1 MQHLDSERLAAFDHD
16 RFTAAERAHV
26 AACASCRGEVEAYAQ
41 LVQLAGALGTSDAA
55 DTGHRLSSWE
65 SIAGG
70 LRQPVAPIDASLN
83 APQTA
88 PIAAS
93 VVASVTAP
101 TTEPIALAAR
111 RAPVLSSPWW
121 SRSSLRA
128 AAAVALMAG
137 GAVLGRASSGAPLSS
152 PDRLA
157 SVAGVMAE
165 SLGLGDVSLRPAT
178 YGATGEFAS
187 VNQATNL
194 LNRAQRDYE
203 RASLWLAANDST
215 PHDSDVYRARLAA
228 LDQMMAASRAALSDA
243 PQDPVLN
250 QYYLAAFSARE
261 ATLQQLG
268 TSLPVGKTIERY

>member
-1 MQHLDSERLAAFDHD
+1 MQHLDSERLAAFDHEA
-16 RFTAAERAHV
+16 FTPEEHAHL
-26 AACASCRGEVEAYAQ
+26 AACATCRGEVEAYAQ
-41 LVQLAGALGTSDAA
+41 LVQRAGALVTQDAA
-55 DTGHRLSSWE
+55 DTDHRLSSWE

-70 LRQPVAPIDASLN
+70 LRQDDPSAV
-83 APQTA
+83 
-88 PIAAS
+88 IA
-93 VVASVTAP
+93 
-101 TTEPIALAAR
+101 IAR
-111 RAPVLSSPWW
+111 RDVVPASAPLAIPRASAPATPWW
-121 SRSSLRA
+121 GRSSLRA

-137 GAVLGRASSGAPLSS
+137 GAVMGRITSGAPLLFSE
-152 PDRLA
+152 RTGR
-157 SVAGVMAE
+157 VAGVMAE

-178 YGATGEFAS
+178 YGAAGEFAS
-187 VNQATNL
+187 VSQATSL

-228 LDQMMAASRAALSDA
+228 LDQMMAASRAALTDA

>member
-1 MQHLDSERLAAFDHD
+1 MQHLDSERLAAFDHEA
-16 RFTAAERAHV
+16 FTPEEQAHL
-26 AACASCRGEVEAYAQ
+26 AACATCRGEVAAYAQ
-41 LVQLAGALGTSDAA
+41 LVQMAGALVTRDAA
-55 DTGHRLSSWE
+55 DTEHRLSSWE

-70 LRQPVAPIDASLN
+70 LRQADDA
-83 APQTA
+83 AAA
-88 PIAAS
+88 PIA
-93 VVASVTAP
+93 VRDLERVAAP
-101 TTEPIALAAR
+101 TRIT
-111 RAPVLSSPWW
+111 RAPVAVTPWW
-121 SRSSLRA
+121 GRSSLRA

-137 GAVLGRASSGAPLSS
+137 GAVLGRVTSDTPLLSADRSG
-152 PDRLA
+152 R
-157 SVAGVMAE
+157 VAGVMAE

-178 YGATGEFAS
+178 YGAAGEFAS
-187 VNQATNL
+187 VSQATSL

-228 LDQMMAASRAALSDA
+228 LDQMMAASRAALTDA

>member
-16 RFTAAERAHV
+16 AFSPEEHAHL
-26 AACASCRGEVEAYAQ
+26 AACATCRGEVAAYAQ
-41 LVQLAGALGTSDAA
+41 LVQMAGALVTHDVT
-55 DTGHRLSSWE
+55 DTEHRLSSWE
-65 SIAGG
+65 SIASG
-70 LRQPVAPIDASLN
+70 LRQGDRSTPAPVVQQAPISL
-83 APQTA
+83 T
-88 PIAAS
+88 S
-93 VVASVTAP
+93 
-101 TTEPIALAAR
+101 
-111 RAPVLSSPWW
+111 APVTPWW
-121 SRSSLRA
+121 ARSSLRV

-137 GAVLGRASSGAPLSS
+137 GAVLGRVSAGSPLVSSARTAG
-152 PDRLA
+152 
-157 SVAGVMAE
+157 VAGVMAE

-178 YGATGEFAS
+178 YGAAGEFAS
-187 VNQATNL
+187 VSQATSL

>member
-1 MQHLDSERLAAFDHD
+1 MQHLDSERLAAFDHEG
-16 RFTAAERAHV
+16 FTPEEHAHL
-26 AACASCRGEVEAYAQ
+26 AACAACRGEVAAFAQ
-41 LVQLAGALGTSDAA
+41 LVQMAGALVTEKVP

-65 SIAGG
+65 SIARG
-70 LRQPVAPIDASLN
+70 LAYEHRPANAPVAVP
-83 APQTA
+83 T
-88 PIAAS
+88 AAS
-93 VVASVTAP
+93 IASGSPLP
-101 TTEPIALAAR
+101 T
-111 RAPVLSSPWW
+111 PWW

-137 GAVLGRASSGAPLSS
+137 GAAFGRVTSNTPLVS
-152 PDRLA
+152 PGRTA
-157 SVAGVMAE
+157 TVAGVMAE
-165 SLGLGDVSLRPAT
+165 SLGMGDVSLRPAT
-178 YGATGEFAS
+178 YGAAGDFAS
-187 VNQATNL
+187 VDQATDM

>member
-1 MQHLDSERLAAFDHD
+1 MQHLDSERLAAFDHES
-16 RFTAAERAHV
+16 FTAEERVHV
-26 AACASCRGEVEAYAQ
+26 AACASCRREVAAYAQ
-41 LVQLAGALGTSDAA
+41 LVQLAGALVTRDAA
-55 DTGHRLSSWE
+55 ETGHRLSSWE

-70 LRQPVAPIDASLN
+70 LRQDVAPIAGSFG
-83 APQTA
+83 APHSA
-88 PIAAS
+88 PIAAP
-93 VVASVTAP
+93 VAAP
-101 TTEPIALAAR
+101 TTEPIAVATR
-111 RAPVLSSPWW
+111 RSPVLSSPWW

-128 AAAVALMAG
+128 AAAVALMVG
-137 GAVLGRASSGAPLSS
+137 GAVLGRISSVSPLLS
-152 PDRLA
+152 PDRSA

-178 YGATGEFAS
+178 YGAAGEFAS
-187 VNQATNL
+187 VDQATSL
-194 LNRAQRDYE
+194 LTRAQRDYE
-203 RASLWLAANDST
+203 RASLWLAANDSR

-228 LDQMMAASRAALSDA
+228 LDQMMAASRAALGDA

>member
-1 MQHLDSERLAAFDHD
+1 MQHLDSERLAAFDHET
-16 RFTAAERAHV
+16 FSPEEHAHL
-26 AACASCRGEVEAYAQ
+26 AACATCRGEVEAYAQ
-41 LVQLAGALGTSDAA
+41 LVQMAGAVVTLDVT
-55 DTGHRLSSWE
+55 DTDHRLASWE
-65 SIAGG
+65 SIASG
-70 LRQPVAPIDASLN
+70 LRQADRARPDPEVSRDAVAAAEPIPVSRA
-83 APQTA
+83 TA
-88 PIAAS
+88 P
-93 VVASVTAP
+93 VT
-101 TTEPIALAAR
+101 
-111 RAPVLSSPWW
+111 PWW
-121 SRSSLRA
+121 ARSSLRA
-128 AAAVALMAG
+128 AAAVVLMAG
-137 GAVLGRASSGAPLSS
+137 GAVLGRVSAGSSLVSS
-152 PDRLA
+152 DRT
-157 SVAGVMAE
+157 AGVMAE

-178 YGATGEFAS
+178 YGAAGEFAS
-187 VNQATNL
+187 VSQATSM

>member
-16 RFTAAERAHV
+16 AFTPEEHAHL
-26 AACASCRGEVEAYAQ
+26 AACATCRGEVEAYAQ
-41 LVQLAGALGTSDAA
+41 LVQMAGALVTNDVT
-55 DTGHRLSSWE
+55 DTDHRLSSWD
-65 SIAGG
+65 SIARG
-70 LRQPVAPIDASLN
+70 LRQADGAMSVPVMPPATVSAAAPI
-83 APQTA
+83 
-88 PIAAS
+88 PISAAS
-93 VVASVTAP
+93 TPVT
-101 TTEPIALAAR
+101 
-111 RAPVLSSPWW
+111 PWW
-121 SRSSLRA
+121 ARSSLRA

-137 GAVLGRASSGAPLSS
+137 GAVLGRVTAGSPLVSS
-152 PDRLA
+152 DRPA
-157 SVAGVMAE
+157 DAAGVMAE

-178 YGATGEFAS
+178 YGAAGEFAS
-187 VNQATNL
+187 VSQATSM

>member
-1 MQHLDSERLAAFDHD
+1 MQHLDSERLAAFDHEA
-16 RFTAAERAHV
+16 FTAEEHAHL
-26 AACASCRGEVEAYAQ
+26 AACTTCRGEVEAYAQ
-41 LVQLAGALGTSDAA
+41 LVQMAGALVTHDAR
-55 DTGHRLSSWE
+55 DTTHRLSSWE
-65 SIAGG
+65 SIASG
-70 LRQPVAPIDASLN
+70 LRPVEQQTTVSTSVSASAPRAATIPINDAS
-83 APQTA
+83 
-88 PIAAS
+88 
-93 VVASVTAP
+93 
-101 TTEPIALAAR
+101 
-111 RAPVLSSPWW
+111 APVTPWW
-121 SRSSLRA
+121 ARSSLRA
-128 AAAVALMAG
+128 AAAVALMAS
-137 GAVLGRASSGAPLSS
+137 GAVLGRVTAGGTPASA
-152 PDRLA
+152 DRA
-157 SVAGVMAE
+157 AGVAGVMAE

-178 YGATGEFAS
+178 YGAAGEFAS
-187 VNQATNL
+187 VSQATSL

>member
-1 MQHLDSERLAAFDHD
+1 MQHLDSERLAAFDHAA
-16 RFTAAERAHV
+16 FTPEEQAHL
-26 AACASCRGEVEAYAQ
+26 AACAVCRGEVEAYAQ
-41 LVQLAGALGTSDAA
+41 LVQMAGALGAHAAA
-55 DTGHRLSSWE
+55 DDGQRLSSWE

-70 LRQPVAPIDASLN
+70 LRQVDGAAAVPVVVRDVARAE
-83 APQTA
+83 A
-88 PIAAS
+88 PIAFPSAP
-93 VVASVTAP
+93 VAST
-101 TTEPIALAAR
+101 
-111 RAPVLSSPWW
+111 PWW
-121 SRSSLRA
+121 ARSSLRA
-128 AAAVALMAG
+128 AAAVVLMAG
-137 GAVLGRASSGAPLSS
+137 GAVLGRVSSGTMIGPS
-152 PDRLA
+152 DRTGRI
-157 SVAGVMAE
+157 AGVMAE
-165 SLGLGDVSLRPAT
+165 SLWLGDASVRPAP
-178 YGATGEFAS
+178 YGAVGEFAS
-187 VNQATNL
+187 VSQATSL

>member
-1 MQHLDSERLAAFDHD
+1 MQHLDSERLAAFDHEA
-16 RFTAAERAHV
+16 FTPEEQAHL
-26 AACASCRGEVEAYAQ
+26 AACATCRGEVEAYAQ
-41 LVQLAGALGTSDAA
+41 LVQMAGALLLRDAA
-55 DTGHRLSSWE
+55 DTDHRLSSWE

-70 LRQPVAPIDASLN
+70 LRQSESSVA
-83 APQTA
+83 A
-88 PIAAS
+88 PIAPRD
-93 VVASVTAP
+93 VGP
-101 TTEPIALAAR
+101 TPRAIAIT
-111 RAPVLSSPWW
+111 RAPAPAIPWGG
-121 SRSSLRA
+121 RSSLRA

-137 GAVLGRASSGAPLSS
+137 GAVLGRVTSGAPLLSS
-152 PDRLA
+152 ERTGR
-157 SVAGVMAE
+157 VAGVMAE
-165 SLGLGDVSLRPAT
+165 SLGLGELSLRSAA
-178 YGATGEFAS
+178 YGAAGEFAS
-187 VNQATNL
+187 VSQATSL